1 MKRQR
6 RIAALLLA
14 CAIAGVPVSQAFAE
28 TAYDVAAGMDAQI
41 LFPKDSLTNI
51 AGAVTVDGSEAAADE
66 NGSWT
71 NTDDA
76 KVYQATLTEDGT
88 LQITSVGYMLD
99 VEHGTSESTDES
111 GEIAETAGKH
121 YQFGDWEKPET
132 PMDRAYYAQGD
143 TVKLKADDPEDGME
157 FKEWKCDTEDVTIAD
172 PTSPETTFTMPDK
185 KVEITAEYQE
195 KQEAVTEAQTEASTA
210 IQTETPTDT
219 QTEAPAESQTEAG
232 ADGNAGTQTE
242 DPDLV
247 INPEKNIPTNNQNQ
261 PVDISAPETYKVT
274 VNNGQVSG
282 DFTVGSTMTV
292 TANDRTAEGYQFD
305 GWYVDSMNASLD
317 NATAMEAHF
326 TMPNA
331 DVTLTATYTEILI
344 DASEAQTTAPET
356 QTESETTAPE
366 TQTESETTAPET
378 QTESETTAPE
388 TQTESETTAPE
399 TQTES
404 ETTVPEIQTETQTT
418 ASKTQTEQQTAA
430 PEAPTEVQT
439 ESEAEKYAVT
449 VANDGIGGGEY
460 RAGETVTVEASAEN
474 ADGQIFDSWT
484 VNQSNVALADPTQE
498 VTTFVMPQEAVTV
511 TPVYTAQREVT
522 VDENTTITPSTEEL
536 KATTAG
542 SAVTVAAKDLTTA
555 NQVFANWTAEASK
568 DGQPVSVVF
577 ADATAAT
584 TTFTLPDCDKLT
596 IHANYKTKTYKVTV
610 ANGLINNE
618 STELDC
624 EPDTSITVTANPG
637 PEGQTFSKW
646 VINDGAY
653 DIGDAAYEQTI
664 WLTVKDQDLNIR
676 AEYEGI
682 QYAVTVNDGTANY
695 EKCVSGAGVT
705 LTANKA
711 PDGYEFDYWSVDTQN
726 ASLADAYSAS
736 TTFTMPAADVTV
748 SAHYKQIAY
757 TVFVEN
763 GSADQQTY
771 HAGDQVTI
779 QSNYPASGREFSK
792 WESVSGN
799 VSFADGSRWKTTFT
813 MPAGNVS
820 VRAAYK
826 DGPSTDDNTILD
838 LVAGGQYYTGE
849 TIKFTASGAGMS
861 NTNPN
866 PGDYRYRPSGYQI
879 GNVTGTLQDPYSVSM
894 AINATGEY
902 TLKVTYNKDV
912 YDGNN
917 WVSDGTADAKTVTF
931 KVITK
936 AAGVQTG
943 DETPIATVVALAVVS
958 CAVFIILLV
967 VFIRRRKK

>member
-1 MKRQR
+1 MKKRQR

-14 CAIAGVPVSQAFAE
+14 CAVASVPVSQAFAE
-28 TAYDVAAGMDAQI
+28 TTYDVAAGVDAQI

-51 AGAVTVDGSEAAADE
+51 AGAVTVDGAEAAADE

-71 NTDDA
+71 NADDA
-76 KVYQATLTEDGT
+76 KVYCATLSEDGT
-88 LQITSVGYMLD
+88 LQITAVGYVLD
-99 VEHGTSESTDES
+99 VEHGTSKSADEN
-111 GEIAETAGKH
+111 AETSGRH

-132 PMDRAYYAQGD
+132 PVDRAYYAQGD
-143 TVKLKADDPEDGME
+143 TVKLKADDPADGME
-157 FKEWKCDTEDVTIAD
+157 FKEWKCDTEGVTIAD

-185 KVEITAEYQE
+185 KVKITAEYQE
-195 KQEAVTEAQTEASTA
+195 KQEAVTEAQTEVQTEAQTETA
-210 IQTETPTDT
+210 AQTEMQTEAQTETAPQTEVQTEAQTETAAQTEQTEAQTVPTGDQTETPDI
-219 QTEAPAESQTEAG
+219 
-232 ADGNAGTQTE
+232 
-242 DPDLV
+242 LV
-247 INPEKNIPTNNQNQ
+247 T
-261 PVDISAPETYKVT
+261 PETHIVT
-274 VNNGQVSG
+274 VNDGQVSG
-282 DFTVGSTMTV
+282 DFTAGSTMTV
-292 TANDRTAEGYQFD
+292 TANDRTAEGYQFG

-317 NATAMEAHF
+317 DAAAMEAHF
-326 TMPNA
+326 TMPDA
-331 DVTLTATYTEILI
+331 DVTLTATYNAI
-344 DASEAQTTAPET
+344 QTDAPET
-356 QTESETTAPE
+356 QTETA
-366 TQTESETTAPET
+366 TQTEAQTEAAT
-378 QTESETTAPE
+378 QTEAQTEAA
-388 TQTESETTAPE
+388 TQTEA
-399 TQTES
+399 QTEAA
-404 ETTVPEIQTETQTT
+404 IQTE
-418 ASKTQTEQQTAA
+418 AQTETAA
-430 PEAPTEVQT
+430 QEVQT
-439 ESEAEKYAVT
+439 EAQVATPETQAVEKYSVT
-449 VANDGIGGGEY
+449 VTNEGIGNGEY
-460 RAGETVTVEASAEN
+460 QAGETVTVEAPAEN
-474 ADGQIFDSWT
+474 AAGQIFDFWT
-484 VNQSNVALADPTQE
+484 VEQADVQLADPAQA
-498 VTTFVMPQEAVTV
+498 VTTFVMPQEAVTL
-511 TPVYTAQREVT
+511 TPVYTAQRTVT
-522 VDENTTITPSTEEL
+522 VDENTTVAPTAEEL
-536 KATTAG
+536 KTTAAG
-542 SAVTVAAKDLTTA
+542 SAVTVTAKDLTA
-555 NQVFANWTAEASK
+555 SNQVFAGWTAEASK
-568 DGQPVSVVF
+568 AGQPVNVVF

-584 TTFTLPDCDKLT
+584 TTFTLPDCDTLNIK
-596 IHANYKTKTYKVTV
+596 ANYKTKTYKVTV
-610 ANGLINNE
+610 ANGLINNA

-624 EPDTSITVTANPG
+624 APDTSVTVTANPG

-682 QYAVTVNDGTANY
+682 QYTVTVKDGTANY

-711 PDGYEFDYWSVDTQN
+711 PSGYEFDYWSVDTQN

-736 TTFTMPAADVTV
+736 TTFTMPTSDVTV
-748 SAHYKQIAY
+748 SAHYKQISY
-757 TVFVEN
+757 TVSVEN
-763 GSADQQTY
+763 GSADQQSY

-779 QSNYPASGREFSK
+779 KSNYPASGREFSK

-820 VRAAYK
+820 VRATYK
-826 DGPSTDDNTILD
+826 DGPSTNDNTIQD

-849 TIKFTASGAGMS
+849 TLKFTASGAGMS
-861 NTNPN
+861 NSNPN

-879 GNVTGTLQDPYSVSM
+879 GNVTGTLQSPYSVSM

-912 YDGNN
+912 YDGNS
-917 WVSDGTADAKTVTF
+917 WVSDGTADTKTVTF

>member
-1 MKRQR
+1 MKKRQR

-14 CAIAGVPVSQAFAE
+14 CAVASVPVSQAFAE
-28 TAYDVAAGMDAQI
+28 TTYDVAAGVDAQI

-51 AGAVTVDGSEAAADE
+51 AGAVTVDGAEAAADE

-71 NTDDA
+71 NADDA
-76 KVYQATLTEDGT
+76 KVYCATLSEDGT
-88 LQITSVGYMLD
+88 LQITAVGYVLD
-99 VEHGTSESTDES
+99 VEHGTSKSADEN
-111 GEIAETAGKH
+111 AETSGRH

-132 PMDRAYYAQGD
+132 PVDRAYYAQGD
-143 TVKLKADDPEDGME
+143 TVKLKADDPADGME
-157 FKEWKCDTEDVTIAD
+157 FKEWKCDTEGVTIAD

-185 KVEITAEYQE
+185 KVKITAEYQE
-195 KQEAVTEAQTEASTA
+195 KQEAVTEAQTEVQTEAQTETA
-210 IQTETPTDT
+210 AQTEMQTEAQTETAAQTEQTEAQTVPTGDQTETPDI
-219 QTEAPAESQTEAG
+219 
-232 ADGNAGTQTE
+232 
-242 DPDLV
+242 LV
-247 INPEKNIPTNNQNQ
+247 T
-261 PVDISAPETYKVT
+261 PETHIVT
-274 VNNGQVSG
+274 VNDGQVSG
-282 DFTVGSTMTV
+282 DFTAGSTMTV
-292 TANDRTAEGYQFD
+292 TANDRTAEGYQFG

-317 NATAMEAHF
+317 DAAAMEAHF
-326 TMPNA
+326 TMPDA
-331 DVTLTATYTEILI
+331 DVTLTATYNAI
-344 DASEAQTTAPET
+344 QTDAPET
-356 QTESETTAPE
+356 QTETAV
-366 TQTESETTAPET
+366 QTEA
-378 QTESETTAPE
+378 QTEAAK
-388 TQTESETTAPE
+388 QTEA
-399 TQTES
+399 QTEAA
-404 ETTVPEIQTETQTT
+404 IQTE
-418 ASKTQTEQQTAA
+418 AQTETAA
-430 PEAPTEVQT
+430 QEVQT
-439 ESEAEKYAVT
+439 EAQVATPETQAVEKYSVT
-449 VANDGIGGGEY
+449 VTNEGIGNGEY
-460 RAGETVTVEASAEN
+460 QAGETVTVEAPAEN
-474 ADGQIFDSWT
+474 AAGQIFDSWT
-484 VNQSNVALADPTQE
+484 VEQADVQLADPAQA
-498 VTTFVMPQEAVTV
+498 VTTFVMPQEAVTL
-511 TPVYTAQREVT
+511 TPVYTAQRTVT
-522 VDENTTITPSTEEL
+522 ADENTTVAPTAEEL
-536 KATTAG
+536 KTTAAG
-542 SAVTVAAKDLTTA
+542 SAVTVTAKDLTA
-555 NQVFANWTAEASK
+555 SNQVFAGWTAEASK
-568 DGQPVSVVF
+568 AGQPVNVVF

-584 TTFTLPDCDKLT
+584 TTFTLPDCDTLNIK
-596 IHANYKTKTYKVTV
+596 ANYKTKTYKVTV
-610 ANGLINNE
+610 ANGLINNA

-624 EPDTSITVTANPG
+624 APDTSVTVTANPG

-682 QYAVTVNDGTANY
+682 QYTVTVKDGTANY

-711 PDGYEFDYWSVDTQN
+711 PSGYEFDYWSVDTQN

-736 TTFTMPAADVTV
+736 TTFTMPTSDVTV
-748 SAHYKQIAY
+748 SAHYKQISY
-757 TVFVEN
+757 TVSVEN
-763 GSADQQTY
+763 GSADQQSY

-779 QSNYPASGREFSK
+779 KSNYPASGREFSK

-820 VRAAYK
+820 VRATYK
-826 DGPSTDDNTILD
+826 DGPSTNDNTIQD

-849 TIKFTASGAGMS
+849 TLKFTASGAGMS
-861 NTNPN
+861 NSNPN

-879 GNVTGTLQDPYSVSM
+879 GNVTGTLQSPYSVSM

-912 YDGNN
+912 YDGNS
-917 WVSDGTADAKTVTF
+917 WVSDGTADTKTVTF

>member
-1 MKRQR
+1 MKKRQR

-14 CAIAGVPVSQAFAE
+14 CAVAGAPVSQAFAE
-28 TAYDVAAGMDAQI
+28 TAYDVTAGVDAQI

-51 AGAVTVDGSEAAADE
+51 AGTVMVDGAEAAADE

-76 KVYQATLTEDGT
+76 KVYCATLSEDGT
-88 LQITSVGYMLD
+88 VQITAVGYVLD
-99 VEHGTSESTDES
+99 VEHGTSKNADEH
-111 GEIAETAGKH
+111 AETAGQH

-132 PMDRAYYAQGD
+132 PVDRAYYAQGD
-143 TVKLKADDPEDGME
+143 TVKLKADDPADGME
-157 FKEWKCDTEDVTIAD
+157 FKEWKCDTEGVAVAD

-185 KVEITAEYQE
+185 KVKITAVYQE
-195 KQEAVTEAQTEASTA
+195 KQEAVTETQTEASTEQ
-210 IQTETPTDT
+210 QTGT
-219 QTEAPAESQTEAG
+219 QTESQTE
-232 ADGNAGTQTE
+232 TQTDAAQTNPAGDQTENPDVVITPEE
-242 DPDLV
+242 DT
-247 INPEKNIPTNNQNQ
+247 PTTLPATGESQ
-261 PVDISAPETYKVT
+261 PVDVSTPETYTVT
-274 VNNGQVSG
+274 VNNGQVTG
-282 DFTVGSTMTV
+282 DFTFGSTMTV
-292 TANDRTAEGYQFD
+292 TANDRTAEGYQFS

-317 NATAMEAHF
+317 DATAVEAHF

-331 DVTLTATYTEILI
+331 DVTLTATYNEIQA
-344 DASEAQTTAPET
+344 DASEGQTEAQTETAVQEPQTEAQTTA
-356 QTESETTAPE
+356 SEP
-366 TQTESETTAPET
+366 
-378 QTESETTAPE
+378 
-388 TQTESETTAPE
+388 
-399 TQTES
+399 
-404 ETTVPEIQTETQTT
+404 QTETPVEIE
-418 ASKTQTEQQTAA
+418 TQGETETNATDAA
-430 PEAPTEVQT
+430 VQT
-439 ESEAEKYAVT
+439 ESDAEKYAVT
-449 VANDGIGGGEY
+449 VTNEGIGSGEY
-460 RAGETVTVEASAEN
+460 QAGETVTVEAPAEN
-474 ADGQIFDSWT
+474 AEGQIFDSWT
-484 VNQSNVALADPTQE
+484 VDQADVTLSDPAQE

-511 TPVYTAQREVT
+511 TPVYTAQRTVT
-522 VDENTTITPSTEEL
+522 VDGNTTIAPTAEEL
-536 KATTAG
+536 KMAAAG
-542 SAVTVAAKDLTTA
+542 NAVTITAKDLTA
-555 NQVFANWTAEASK
+555 SNQVFAGWTAEASK
-568 DGQPVSVVF
+568 AGQPVGVVF
-577 ADATAAT
+577 ADATAMT
-584 TTFTLPDCDKLT
+584 TTFTLPDCDELT

-610 ANGLINNE
+610 ANGLINNA

-624 EPDTSITVTANPG
+624 EPGTSITVTANPG

-682 QYAVTVNDGTANY
+682 QYTVTVKDGTANY

-726 ASLADAYSAS
+726 ASLTDAYSAS
-736 TTFTMPAADVTV
+736 TTFTMPTSDVTV

-757 TVFVEN
+757 TVSVEN
-763 GSADQQTY
+763 GNADQQSY
-771 HAGDQVTI
+771 HAGDQVTV
-779 QSNYPASGREFSK
+779 QSNYPASGREFAK
-792 WESVSGN
+792 WESTSGN

-820 VRAAYK
+820 VRATYK
-826 DGPSTDDNTILD
+826 DGPSTDDNTIQD

-861 NTNPN
+861 NSNPN

-879 GNVTGTLQDPYSVSM
+879 GNVTGTLQSPYSVSM

-902 TLKVTYNKDV
+902 TLKVTYNKDI
-912 YDGNN
+912 YDGNS
-917 WVSDGTADAKTVTF
+917 WVSDGTTDTKTVTF

-943 DETPIATVVALAVVS
+943 DETPIETVVALAVVS

>member
-1 MKRQR
+1 MKKRQR

-14 CAIAGVPVSQAFAE
+14 CAVASVPVSQAFAE
-28 TAYDVAAGMDAQI
+28 TAYDVAAGVDAQI

-51 AGAVTVDGSEAAADE
+51 AGAVTVDGAEAAADE

-76 KVYQATLTEDGT
+76 KVYRATLSEDGT
-88 LQITSVGYMLD
+88 LQITAVGYVLD
-99 VEHGTSESTDES
+99 VEHGTSKNADENT
-111 GEIAETAGKH
+111 ETAGQH

-132 PMDRAYYAQGD
+132 PTDRAYYAQGD
-143 TVKLKADDPEDGME
+143 TVKLKADDPADGME
-157 FKEWKCDTEDVTIAD
+157 FKEWKCDTEGVTIAD

-185 KVEITAEYQE
+185 KVTITAEYQE
-195 KQEAVTEAQTEASTA
+195 KQEAVTETQTEATTEQ
-210 IQTETPTDT
+210 QTETAAEV
-219 QTEAPAESQTEAG
+219 QTEAPAESQTETG
-232 ADGNAGTQTE
+232 ANGDAGTQTE
-242 DPDLV
+242 NPDVV
-247 INPEKNIPTNNQNQ
+247 ITPEENTPETLPATGESQ
-261 PVDISAPETYKVT
+261 PVDVSAPETYMVT

-282 DFTVGSTMTV
+282 DFTFGSTMTV
-292 TANDRTAEGYQFD
+292 TANDRTSEGYQFS

-317 NATAMEAHF
+317 DATAMEAHF

-331 DVTLTATYTEILI
+331 DVTLTATYTEIQT
-344 DASEAQTTAPET
+344 DASEAQTEA
-356 QTESETTAPE
+356 QTETTAQTETAAQEPQTTAPE
-366 TQTESETTAPET
+366 
-378 QTESETTAPE
+378 
-388 TQTESETTAPE
+388 
-399 TQTES
+399 
-404 ETTVPEIQTETQTT
+404 VQTETQTT
-418 ASKTQTEQQTAA
+418 APEPQTEQQTAA
-430 PEAPTEVQT
+430 PETTQTEAPVEIETQGATETNATDAAVQT
-439 ESEAEKYAVT
+439 ESDAEKYAVT
-449 VANDGIGGGEY
+449 VTNDGIGSGEY
-460 RAGETVTVEASAEN
+460 QAGETVTVEAPAEN
-474 ADGQIFDSWT
+474 ADGQMFDSWT
-484 VNQSNVALADPTQE
+484 VEQADVALADPAQE

-511 TPVYTAQREVT
+511 TPVYTAQRTVT
-522 VDENTTITPSTEEL
+522 VDENTTVAPTVEEL
-536 KATTAG
+536 KTTAAG
-542 SAVTVAAKDLTTA
+542 SAVTVTAKDLTA
-555 NQVFANWTAEASK
+555 SNQVFAGWTAEASK
-568 DGQPVSVVF
+568 AGQPVGVVF

-584 TTFTLPDCDKLT
+584 TTFTLPDCDTLN

-610 ANGLINNE
+610 ANGLINNA

-682 QYAVTVNDGTANY
+682 QYAVTVKDGTANY
-695 EKCVSGAGVT
+695 EKCVSGVGVT

-736 TTFTMPAADVTV
+736 TTFTMPASDVTV

-757 TVFVEN
+757 TVSVEN
-763 GSADQQTY
+763 GSADQQSY

-820 VRAAYK
+820 VRATYK

-861 NTNPN
+861 NSNPN

-879 GNVTGTLQDPYSVSM
+879 GNVTGTLQSPYSVSM

-912 YDGNN
+912 YDGNS
-917 WVSDGTADAKTVTF
+917 WVSDGTADTKTVTF

>member
-1 MKRQR
+1 MKMRQR

-14 CAIAGVPVSQAFAE
+14 CAVAGVPVSQAFAE
-28 TAYDVAAGMDAQI
+28 TAYDVAAGVDAQI

-76 KVYQATLTEDGT
+76 KVYRATLTEDGT
-88 LQITSVGYMLD
+88 LQITAVGYMLD
-99 VEHGTSESTDES
+99 VEHGTSKSTDEDES
-111 GEIAETAGKH
+111 SETAGKH

-132 PMDRAYYAQGD
+132 PMDRACYAQGD

-157 FKEWKCDTEDVTIAD
+157 FKGWKCDTEGVTIAD

-185 KVEITAEYQE
+185 KVKITAEYQE
-195 KQEAVTEAQTEASTA
+195 KQETVTEAQTEAPA
-210 IQTETPTDT
+210 EIQTEAPADT
-219 QTEAPAESQTEAG
+219 QTEAPAESQTETG
-232 ADGNAGTQTE
+232 GDEDAGTQTE
-242 DPDLV
+242 APDLV
-247 INPEKNIPTNNQNQ
+247 INPEENTLETLPATDQSQ
-261 PVDISAPETYKVT
+261 SVDISAPETYMVT

-282 DFTVGSTMTV
+282 DFTFGSTMTV
-292 TANDRTAEGYQFD
+292 TANDRTAEGYQFS

-317 NATAMEAHF
+317 DATAMEAHF

-331 DVTLTATYTEILI
+331 DVTLTATYNEIQT
-344 DASEAQTTAPET
+344 DASEAQTEV
-356 QTESETTAPE
+356 QTETTVPE
-366 TQTESETTAPET
+366 I
-378 QTESETTAPE
+378 
-388 TQTESETTAPE
+388 QTESETTAPE

-404 ETTVPEIQTETQTT
+404 ETTVPE
-418 ASKTQTEQQTAA
+418 TQTEQQSTA
-430 PEAPTEVQT
+430 PEVSTEAQT
-439 ESEAEKYAVT
+439 DALVEIETQGATETDATDATDAAAQIESEVEKYAVT
-449 VANDGIGGGEY
+449 VTNDGIGSGEY
-460 RAGETVTVEASAEN
+460 QAGENVTVEAPAED

-484 VNQSNVALADPTQE
+484 VDQADVALADPTQE
-498 VTTFVMPQEAVTV
+498 VTTFVMPHEAVTV

-522 VDENTTITPSTEEL
+522 VDENTTITPSAEEL
-536 KATTAG
+536 KTTAAG
-542 SAVTVAAKDLTTA
+542 SAITVTAKDLTA
-555 NQVFANWTAEASK
+555 SNQVFTNWTAEASK
-568 DGQPVSVVF
+568 GGQPVSIVF

-584 TTFTLPDCDKLT
+584 TTFTLPDCDTLS

-637 PEGQTFSKW
+637 SEGQTFSKW

-664 WLTVKDQDLNIR
+664 WLTVKDQDLNIC

-695 EKCVSGAGVT
+695 KKCVSGAGVT

-726 ASLADAYSAS
+726 ASLADAYSVS
-736 TTFTMPAADVTV
+736 TIFTMPAADVTV

-763 GSADQQTY
+763 GSADQQYY

-799 VSFADGSRWKTTFT
+799 VSFADSSRWKTTFT
-813 MPAGNVS
+813 MPTGNVS
-820 VRAAYK
+820 VRATYK
-826 DGPSTDDNTILD
+826 DGPSTDDDAILD

-879 GNVTGTLQDPYSVSM
+879 GNVTGTMQDPYSVSM

-902 TLKVTYNKDV
+902 TLKVTYNKDI
-912 YDGNN
+912 YDGSS
-917 WVSDGTADAKTVTF
+917 WVSDGTTDTKTVTF

-943 DETPIATVVALAVVS
+943 DETPVTTIVALAVVS